1 MVPLRGT
8 ELHCD
13 GEVSVLQN
21 WLASQS
27 TLPEQF
33 VKVEPNA
40 ATQIFCP
47 DELTTVTTRS
57 DPEHAN
63 GAGVGVAVGVGEAVG
78 EPVGEPVGPG
88 VGEAVGPGV
97 GEAVGAGVG
106 EAVVPGVGEAVVPGV
121 GETVGA
127 SVGETVGGAA
137 GGEVLRRVDSPGQ
150 PATAAM
156 RIANATIFTPR
167 EAFARSLAIA
177 ILFSNC
183 KRLLVEAISFS
194 NASAVFYS
202 TGSPAE
208 DGRRRCGGCSPGA
221 FLTTEE
227 GQAARVADRLG
238 KIRVV
243 PRRVRPEGCE

>member
-27 TLPEQF
+27 ALPEQF

-106 EAVVPGVGEAVVPGV
+106 EAVVP
-121 GETVGA
+121 

>member
-27 TLPEQF
+27 ALPEQF

-106 EAVVPGVGEAVVPGV
+106 EAVGAGVGEA
-121 GETVGA
+121 VGA
-127 SVGETVGGAA
+127 SVGETVGGGA

-183 KRLLVEAISFS
+183 KRLLVEETSFS
-194 NASAVFYS
+194 NALAVFYS
-202 TGSPAE
+202 TGSSSGASRRRQN
-208 DGRRRCGGCSPGA
+208 GRREVYSRAPS
-221 FLTTEE
+221 
-227 GQAARVADRLG
+227 
-238 KIRVV
+238 
-243 PRRVRPEGCE
+243 